1 MKKKIFLFA
10 ILAVTVAAALVI
22 LHSCEGLFDNGGGYN
37 VKNGQ
42 FLYTDYD
49 TDILLVG
56 KTDNGDDVTILGTK
70 DNKGYPTAKHRAAI
84 KQYGTTPYHRLSFR

>member
-10 ILAVTVAAALVI
+10 ILAVIVAAALVI
-22 LHSCEGLFDNGGGYN
+22 LHSCEGLFDNGGGYG
-37 VKNGQ
+37 VKNGE

-56 KTDNGDDVTILGTK
+56 KTYDGDEVTILGTK
-70 DNKGYPTAKHRAAI
+70 DSQGYPKAI
-84 KQYGTTPYHRLSFR
+84 T